1 MKKKIL
7 ILAHDDP
14 AFLEEVLACI
24 GGLDLDIQ
32 TENRCP
38 TDTGIPFKCKPDAVI
53 VNVTFFLQEK
63 CIQHIKD
70 LSKETLVLAA
80 ERNSTVESY
89 IRMQVL
95 GVREYFHVP
104 LDPKN
109 LQNAIIELL
118 KLC

>member
-7 ILAHDDP
+7 ILAHNDDT
-14 AFLEEVLACI
+14 FLEEVLACL
-24 GGLDLDIQ
+24 GELDLDIQ

-38 TDTGIPFKCKPDAVI
+38 ADTGIPFDYKPDAVI
-53 VNVTFFLQEK
+53 VNVTSLLQEK

-70 LSKETLVLAA
+70 LSRETLVLVA
-80 ERNSTVESY
+80 ERDSTVESY

-104 LDPKN
+104 LDSKN
-109 LQNAIIELL
+109 LQNAVIELL